1 MKTVLY
7 LSLAAVLLL
16 EACQQQP
23 TIGSIEALPVDSL
36 DIQGFESGQQIQNL
50 EVIDSSMLCSFDPI
64 GARLGFFKRQ
74 GPHLYEVLRQDTID
88 TETWGSHIMGT
99 SGRHYFLSRSK
110 ELCIYDQVPS
120 SHKPK
125 RLTIHHRF
133 GHLKDSF
140 MLLSMH
146 DEPILLRHDTLIAHY
161 AHAFLQNYP
170 AYLKEPHALAEW
182 KLTGDTAVFL
192 RSYIPKPA
200 LLAKQCLPFAKHC
213 MLRNTIY
220 LIYPG
225 LDTIYTF
232 DRSSG
237 KSERIAIRNKD
248 YVLPAAW
255 DFKKLWTS
263 DYNSYQTKYNLST
276 FAYEAIYYNSL
287 SRHFILF
294 YYAPVK
300 ARADGKLPTGEDQQL
315 NALILD
321 EDLKQLSYAR
331 FNKPFTQP
339 RNYFFI
345 PGKGL
350 ALPLLDE
357 TDNYETIRFYIYN
370 L

>member
-1 MKTVLY
+1 MKTALY
-7 LSLAAVLLL
+7 LLFAAALLL
-16 EACQQQP
+16 EACQQQSP
-23 TIGSIEALPVDSL
+23 IRLTEALPIDSF
-36 DIQGFESGQQIQNL
+36 DVSGFRSGQQVQNL
-50 EVIDSSMLCSFDPI
+50 EVIDSSILCAFDPI
-64 GARLGFFKRQ
+64 GARLGFFKRKD
-74 GPHLYEVLRQDTID
+74 PHAYEAIRQDTID
-88 TETWGSHIMGT
+88 TETWGSHIIGA
-99 SGRHYFLSRSK
+99 SGRHYFLSRSN
-110 ELCIYDQVPS
+110 ELCIYNRVPS
-120 SHKPK
+120 AEKPE
-125 RLTIHHRF
+125 RLMIRHRF
-133 GHLKDSF
+133 DHLRDSF

-182 KLTGDTAVFL
+182 KLSKDTAVFL

-200 LLAKQCLPFAKHC
+200 MLAKQCLPFAKHT

-237 KSERIAIRNKD
+237 KTERIAIHNKD
-248 YVLPAAW
+248 YVLPKAW
-255 DFKKLWTS
+255 DFQKLWTS

-276 FAYEAIYYNSL
+276 FAYEAIYYNAL
-287 SRHFILF
+287 SRHFVLF
-294 YYAPVK
+294 YYAPAA
-300 ARADGKLPTGEDQQL
+300 ARTDGKLATGEDQQL
-315 NALILD
+315 NALVLD
-321 EDLKQLSYAR
+321 EDLSQVGYIR

-350 ALPLLDE
+350 ALPLLKE
-357 TDNYETIRFYIYN
+357 TDDYETIRFYIYN